1 MDNTFRCTNCG
12 TVGLEPGF
20 VEDAGQHS
28 RGYARWIQGVL
39 ELGMFGGAK
48 RMGRPTW
55 RIDAFRCPT
64 CAHLELFAGH
74 RA

>member
-1 MDNTFRCTNCG
+1 MNNTFRCTHCG

-28 RGYARWIQGVL
+28 RGFARWIQGAL
-39 ELGMFGGAK
+39 ERGPFGGAK
-48 RMGRPTW
+48 RMGKPTW
-55 RIDAFRCPT
+55 QIDAYRCPN
-64 CAHLELFAGH
+64 CAHLELFAGT